1 MLLLTCR
8 AGVILTGE
16 CSVIMAATF
25 NLNGSGTLGRK
36 RNLYQG
42 GGRRSKKRR
51 GVGMGEWRLPSRP
64 SPYPT
69 VHSNS
74 KSIMAGRINDHE
86 LKTLARSIKD
96 ACSAGY
102 VAMRLFSNWSKKTSH
117 QPLFFYLT
125 AFWRLLLSITEQTLS
140 NLESVC
146 RLEDTYNLH
155 EKRLVADSKR

>member
-86 LKTLARSIKD
+86 LKTLARPIKD

-102 VAMRLFSNWSKKTSH
+102 VAMRLFNNRSKKTS
-117 QPLFFYLT
+117 
-125 AFWRLLLSITEQTLS
+125 LLLSITEQTLG